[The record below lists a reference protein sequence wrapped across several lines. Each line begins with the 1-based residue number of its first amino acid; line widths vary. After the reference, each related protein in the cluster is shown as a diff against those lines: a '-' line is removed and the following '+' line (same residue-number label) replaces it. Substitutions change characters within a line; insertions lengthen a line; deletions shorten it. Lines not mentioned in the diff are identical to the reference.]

1 MSKTAFDSILDRLS
15 GETRI
20 VPVIGHPVVQVK
32 SPAALTAGF
41 FEQGRNTLCIP
52 MDVEA
57 AHLDVTLAA
66 LAAIQNLDGIVVTVP
81 HKMTAVAACATLT
94 ERARFIGAVNVIR
107 RGADGS
113 LHGDMCDGEG
123 FVAAARQKEALFPR
137 SKALLLGAGGAG
149 SAVAHAMAQAGV
161 AKLAI
166 AEVDANRRDDLIG
179 RLRGAGH
186 DAVAHDGGGLA
197 DFSVIVNASPI
208 GMNSTKSPMSLEG
221 IKPDCFV
228 GDVVT
233 RPEVTAFIEDAR
245 ARGCLTA
252 TGTDMYKA
260 VAKLILTF
268 LARNGEAVL

>member
-1 MSKTAFDSILDRLS
+1 M
-15 GETRI
+15 
-20 VPVIGHPVVQVK
+20 IGHPVVQVK